1 MMRRRDRASLAVRGY
16 FTEMRHEFSEMR
28 QVWAQ
33 IRAEWRE
40 LIAMIRAQREHVR
53 EMRRVMTGKAEPT
66 RREVRRAEKAIGA
79 EVAELEAI
87 ERRVTAEHEQEDG
100 QQLS

>member
-1 MMRRRDRASLAVRGY
+1 MRRRDRASLAVRGY
-16 FTEMRHEFSEMR
+16 FAEIRHDVSEMR
-28 QVWAQ
+28 KAWAQ

-40 LIAMIRAQREHVR
+40 LTGMIRAQREHVR
-53 EMRRVMTGKAEPT
+53 EMRLMMTGKAEPT

-87 ERRVTAEHEQEDG
+87 ERRIIAEHEQEDG
-100 QQLS
+100 REAS